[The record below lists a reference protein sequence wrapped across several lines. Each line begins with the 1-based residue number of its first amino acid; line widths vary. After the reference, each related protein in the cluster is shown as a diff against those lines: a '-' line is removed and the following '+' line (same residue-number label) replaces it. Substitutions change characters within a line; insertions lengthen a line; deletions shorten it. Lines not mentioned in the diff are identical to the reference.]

1 MRTVLPGSTLGMLG
15 GGQLGNF
22 FTESAIRMGYKV
34 AVWDPDPDAPAK
46 RFASQSFTGPFT
58 DDCIRSQFLEC
69 INVCSLEWENVP
81 VDLVRHLEQF
91 ISVRP
96 GSKSLALAQNRIT
109 EKTFLMKNGFPVAQH
124 KAITD
129 LQDLEKIKLPRPW
142 VIKTATS
149 GYDGHGQWN
158 IEMAHQLTDTKTLIG
173 GAGPWVVEQQ
183 LNFEKELSVVVI
195 SNGYGEIMSYP
206 PTENLHENNILRTS
220 LFPARITEKILRE
233 SRKLSEDVIR
243 AIDDI
248 GVFCVELFLLG
259 NEDLVVNEIA
269 PRPHNSGHHTMDVFT
284 ISQFENQVRCLCQ
297 LPTTEPISIGNSILL
312 NLLGDD
318 ISTISNHA
326 PQILDD
332 NSTKLYSY
340 GKTSVRPGRKMGH
353 MIFRGTNM
361 ENIKGKAAKV
371 RKFIRSKP

>member
-1 MRTVLPGSTLGMLG
+1 MTTVLPGSTLGMLG

-22 FTESAIRMGYKV
+22 FVESAIRMGYKV

-46 RFASQSFTGPFT
+46 RFASQSFTGTFNDESIT
-58 DDCIRSQFLEC
+58 SQFLEC
-69 INVCSLEWENVP
+69 VDVCSLEWENVP

-109 EKTFLMKNGFPVAQH
+109 EKTFLINNGFPVVQH
-124 KAITD
+124 KAITN

-142 VIKTATS
+142 IIKTATS

-158 IEMAHQLTDTKTLIG
+158 IGLTDQLTDTKTLIG
-173 GAGPWVVEQQ
+173 GDGPWVVEQRI
-183 LNFEKELSVVVI
+183 NFEKELSVVVI
-195 SNGYGEIMSYP
+195 SNGHGEIMSYP

-220 LFPARITEKILRE
+220 LFPARVTEKIRRE
-233 SRKLSEDVIR
+233 SRRLSEDVIR
-243 AIDDI
+243 AISDI

-297 LPTTEPISIGNSILL
+297 LPTTEPVSTENSILL
-312 NLLGDD
+312 NLLGDE
-318 ISTISNHA
+318 ISAISNHT
-326 PQILDD
+326 PQILND

-361 ENIKGKAAKV
+361 KVKATKV